1 MNNTKWEKLRL
12 AMLEM
17 DAVVQ
22 WRSKDRETGFISE
35 WDGDWYYHFA
45 LPKNSYKDI
54 EWVEIRTVENFEEL
68 LTVIKT
74 LHLFGEIFSN
84 SIKIYGDAQ
93 NPEINYITE

>member
-22 WRSKDRETGFISE
+22 WRSKDTETGFISD

-45 LPKNSYKDI
+45 LPKNSYKYI
-54 EWVEIRTVENFEEL
+54 EWVEIRTSGSFEEL
-68 LTVIKT
+68 LRVIKK
-74 LHLFGEIFSN
+74 LHVPGEVFPTH
-84 SIKIYGDAQ
+84 IKIYGYAK
-93 NPEINYITE
+93 IHTSTI